1 MSPLK
6 DDVASA
12 FAAVEFAV
20 VSLSEAAVVADA
32 PSLHSELSPHGR
44 TPRTFATHYPFVCIH
59 HVLF

>member
-6 DDVASA
+6 DDVTFA
-12 FAAVEFAV
+12 FADVA
-20 VSLSEAAVVADA
+20 SLSEAAVVADA